1 MLDLNSKN
9 LARQA
14 HVGTAGGGFDRQD
27 VTRKSQ
33 LIHRAAV
40 LIRTIPVFHPRYGSE
55 KKKLLSAW
63 RLRGGRE
70 GEAQC
75 PVSSFF
81 GAWSAD
87 TAQTK
92 KRNRLTCDNLFVLSL
107 SILSEVACLT
117 PSPFSRPSPQIFRN
131 VA

>member
-14 HVGTAGGGFDRQD
+14 HVGTAGEGFDRLE
-27 VTRKSQ
+27 VTQKSQ

-40 LIRTIPVFHPRYGSE
+40 LIRTIQVFHPWYGSE

-70 GEAQC
+70 GKAKC
-75 PVSSFF
+75 VP
-81 GAWSAD
+81 SAP
-87 TAQTK
+87 
-92 KRNRLTCDNLFVLSL
+92 SL
-107 SILSEVACLT
+107 EPGPRT
-117 PSPFSRPSPQIFRN
+117 PHKPKN
-131 VA
+131 VIV